1 LNDLDLFIKN
11 SQEIYKNMNFKI
23 LLLK

>member
-11 SQEIYKNMNFKI
+11 SQEIYKKMNFEI

>member
-11 SQEIYKNMNFKI
+11 SQEIYKNMNFEI
-23 LLLK
+23 LLIK